1 MTGRTAD
8 SISLAQLPGPLR
20 WVIAAR
26 LKTVGLSL
34 TPVLCGAWLA
44 AQAGKVSI
52 VLALLAALSAV
63 AIQVGTNLWN
73 DAADAERGTDTAE
86 RLGPPRMTALGL
98 LDASAVKRAAS
109 LAFATALVA
118 GLPLVNAGGWP
129 IIAIGFAS
137 LLLGYAYSMGP
148 WPLSHTPLGEVLV
161 VLFFGVIAV
170 TGTAHVLGADLTRA
184 GVQAGF
190 LMGLPSS
197 AVLLL
202 NNHRDRKTDVAAGR
216 RTLAIVVGEQGA
228 KLLYAALLLVA
239 CVLLFAFAPTGD
251 QPWTAGLAA
260 LPFLPAAL
268 LIRGL
273 WRTPVSSA
281 INRFLPLTVLF
292 QFGLLLVLMGLSAAG

>member
-1 MTGRTAD
+1 M
-8 SISLAQLPGPLR
+8 
-20 WVIAAR
+20 
-26 LKTVGLSL
+26 
-34 TPVLCGAWLA
+34 
-44 AQAGKVSI
+44 
-52 VLALLAALSAV
+52 
-63 AIQVGTNLWN
+63 
-73 DAADAERGTDTAE
+73 
-86 RLGPPRMTALGL
+86 
-98 LDASAVKRAAS
+98 
-109 LAFATALVA
+109 
-118 GLPLVNAGGWP
+118 
-129 IIAIGFAS
+129 
-137 LLLGYAYSMGP
+137 
-148 WPLSHTPLGEVLV
+148 
-161 VLFFGVIAV
+161 
-170 TGTAHVLGADLTRA
+170 
-184 GVQAGF
+184 
-190 LMGLPSS
+190 MGLPSS